1 MTQAATAPLI
11 EDRTTSCSA
20 QPSPELAMQHA
31 VAQHVI
37 RDHQDAVGHGDE
49 GLLLAAAFGQPPVLG
64 REVGVAFADS
74 AAGTLDERRAERPVG
89 EASAAAQP
97 LAGTLVGAG
106 AEARPGRGMAG
117 FLYLAVVLDAWS
129 RRVVGWAMATH
140 LRSELVLEALNM
152 AVAQRRP
159 T

>member
-1 MTQAATAPLI
+1 MTRML
-11 EDRTTSCSA
+11 
-20 QPSPELAMQHA
+20 
-31 VAQHVI
+31 
-37 RDHQDAVGHGDE
+37 GHGDE

-64 REVGVAFADS
+64 REVGVAFADG

-106 AEARPGRGMAG
+106 QRPAQDAAWPASCTSRSS
-117 FLYLAVVLDAWS
+117 LDAWS
-129 RRVVGWAMATH
+129 RRVVGWAMAIH